1 MKLFVGRDV
10 KNAHIHI
17 RNLASLKMLCR
28 EYPQLIKTKVSTC
41 PHQLRFCFDIVSF
54 LFGASTQRIKRM
66 GRATKKTLTEK
77 VNIVTCTPYFN
88 QLLQI
93 LQNINV
99 LDSDIH
105 FFPLS
110 AGALVKTSGEVCTP
124 SFKHRQLFVA
134 LAYRINLMVDFFPA
148 HSPVHNIHKLEFYCI
163 HLFIC

>member
-99 LDSDIH
+99 LDSDFH
-105 FFPLS
+105 FFLS
-110 AGALVKTSGEVCTP
+110 LLGLWS
-124 SFKHRQLFVA
+124 KHRA
-134 LAYRINLMVDFFPA
+134 KY
-148 HSPVHNIHKLEFYCI
+148 VHH
-163 HLFIC
+163 HLNTDNCSLLWLIA